1 MLPMNTFK
9 DYSPWAN
16 SMKTTLEMDTIA
28 HSSLFRKY
36 VQRHNKDYI

>member
-16 SMKTTLEMDTIA
+16 SMKTTLEMDT